1 MKKNLK
7 YIGLGVVIL
16 VFGVWVYNEFQ
27 SRSEDESLVYITT
40 DGEKRRVPDFKLINQ
55 NGDTITNAYYDNK
68 VYLVEFF
75 FSTCPTI
82 CPIMNKNMVQIQRK
96 FYGEDQFGI
105 ASISIDPFNDTV
117 AQLKRYAEKIGVKHP
132 NWHLMTGRMDTIMQ
146 LANKGF
152 NLYAAQESKAQG
164 GFEHS
169 GFFALIDKNGYLR
182 SRKDSNGN
190 PIVFYQGSV
199 EYDADQ
205 NRYSEE
211 QQIDILIEDIK
222 QLLKEDS

>member
-16 VFGVWVYNEFQ
+16 IFGIWVYNEFQ
-27 SRSEDESLVYITT
+27 SRSSKEPLAYITV
-40 DGEKRRVPDFKLINQ
+40 DGKKRQVPNFKLIDQ
-55 NGDTITNAYYDNK
+55 NGDTITNADYDDK
-68 VYLVEFF
+68 VYVVEFF

-96 FYGEDQFGI
+96 FYGENQFGI
-105 ASISIDPFNDTV
+105 ASISIDPINDTV

-132 NWHLMTGRMDTIMQ
+132 NWHLMTGKMDTIMQ

-152 NLYAAQESKAQG
+152 YLYAAQESQDPE

-169 GFFALIDKNGYLR
+169 GFFALVDKNGYLR
-182 SRKDSNGN
+182 SRRDAKGN
-190 PIVFYQGSV
+190 PIVFYQGAV
-199 EYDADQ
+199 EYDSDQ
-205 NRYSEE
+205 NRYSDE

-222 QLLKEDS
+222 QLLKEDL

>member
-1 MKKNLK
+1 MRKYLK
-7 YIGLGVVIL
+7 YIGLGAVVLI
-16 VFGVWVYNEFQ
+16 FGLWVYKESQ
-27 SRSEDESLVYITT
+27 SRSEDEPLVYIKV
-40 DGEKRRVPDFKLINQ
+40 DGEKRKVPNFKLINQ
-55 NGDTITNAYYDNK
+55 NGDTITNADYQNK

-82 CPIMNKNMVQIQRK
+82 CPTMNKNMVQIQRK
-96 FYGEDQFGI
+96 FYGEDKFGI
-105 ASISIDPFNDTV
+105 ASISIDPINDTV
-117 AQLKRYAEKIGVKHP
+117 AQLKRYADKIGVKNP
-132 NWHLMTGRMDTIMQ
+132 NWHLMTGKLDTIMK

-152 NLYAAQESKAQG
+152 NLYAAQESKAAG

-169 GFFALIDKNGYLR
+169 GFFALIDKDGYLR

-190 PIVFYQGSV
+190 PIVFYQGAV

-205 NRYSEE
+205 NRYSQE

-222 QLLKEDS
+222 QLLKEES